1 MSGKKRRLLWFLVS
15 TAILVGLVYVSN
27 YREFIDVLLGSH
39 AGYVTLAV
47 VCGVFTLLM
56 WSVVWH
62 LFFGLLD
69 IDMRFVQSVRLLLA
83 GTFLNAVTPLG
94 RFGGEPFIAH
104 MIASRSDATFSQA
117 LSSVSSSDLSN
128 SLPFLTFGTVA
139 LLYIAIFGTVR
150 SIVAD
155 IAVWVAI
162 LVVAAMVTIYL
173 LWFGGMTSLIDTLG
187 SVVSI
192 ERSLGRLDP
201 YVESI
206 REKGREILWRM
217 REVGDQPR
225 TVVFTLGVSHVA
237 VLGHIGAV
245 YFALLSVGVEPVAHT
260 LFLVVALSAFLTFSP
275 TPGSMGTF
283 EVGFAGLVVAFFP
296 VPAATATSIA
306 IIYRIATYLPGVVL
320 GYVSFVSLG
329 SVEAEEFSP

>member
-1 MSGKKRRLLWFLVS
+1 MSNRSRQLLWFLLS
-15 TAILVGLVYVSN
+15 TVILAGLVYVSN
-27 YREFIDVLLGSH
+27 YREFADVLLGSNV
-39 AGYVTLAV
+39 GYVALAV
-47 VCGVFTLLM
+47 ACGCFTLLM
-56 WSVVWH
+56 WSAVWH

-69 IDMRFVQSVRLLLA
+69 IDIPFRQSARLLLA

-94 RFGGEPFIAH
+94 RFGGEPFIAQ

-128 SLPFLTFGTVA
+128 SMPFLTFGTVA

-162 LVVAAMVTIYL
+162 LVVAALVTIYL
-173 LWFGGMTSLIDTLG
+173 LWFGGMESLVRSLG
-187 SVVSI
+187 QFVTI
-192 ERSLGRLDP
+192 ERGLGRLDP
-201 YVESI
+201 YIESM
-206 REKGREILWRM
+206 REKGQEMLWRM

-225 TVVFTLGVSHVA
+225 KVLFTMGVSHVA

-283 EVGFAGLVVAFFP
+283 EAGFAGLVVAFFP
-296 VPAATATSIA
+296 VSAATATSVA
-306 IIYRIATYLPGVVL
+306 IIYRVATYLPGVIL
-320 GYVSFVSLG
+320 GYISFVSIG
-329 SVEAEEFSP
+329 SVETGDLSS